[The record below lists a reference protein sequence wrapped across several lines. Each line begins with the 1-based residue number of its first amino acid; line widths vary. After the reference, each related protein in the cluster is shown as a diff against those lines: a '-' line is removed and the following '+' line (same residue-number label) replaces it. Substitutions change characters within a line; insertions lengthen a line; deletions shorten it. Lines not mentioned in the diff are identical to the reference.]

1 MDAFSWKA
9 CRVLLS
15 YERIWRGGGGN
26 SEVFKLKWLNDNY
39 FFGHEEKKGSFNELP
54 NFFKST
60 YQLHNFPQDTQCIS
74 MCHLQFWKLIERTR
88 NLQAVI
94 IFPLPAKFPFVLK
107 GLPEPSQ
114 SLKVKCGVHPGHFI
128 ASPHKEKQPLTLTP
142 KGPCVESPVN
152 LWSVFLDCRR
162 KPEYPEETHACM
174 WRTCKH
180 HKEGS

>member
-1 MDAFSWKA
+1 MKA

-15 YERIWRGGGGN
+15 YERIWREGGGGD
-26 SEVFKLKWLNDNY
+26 SEGFKLKWLNDNY
-39 FFGHEEKKGSFNELP
+39 FFGHEEKKGSFNELQ

-114 SLKVKCGVHPGHFI
+114 SLKVKGGVHPGHFI